1 MTNIFISLQWIRTE
15 CRLKHNQR
23 LLYPDIFLG
32 VWTCTW
38 SLWALKSFIMIN
50 SFVNKSTK
58 VVFPYSNFK
67 SINIH
72 VFALNQLAL
81 HSTTMDLLCRRGP
94 LKFIFNI
101 KYFLQFSVLPLQSFP
116 GLIARIP
123 VFHTENRGSNPA
135 GGNKLLHFLPPF

>member
-1 MTNIFISLQWIRTE
+1 
-15 CRLKHNQR
+15 
-23 LLYPDIFLG
+23 
-32 VWTCTW
+32 
-38 SLWALKSFIMIN
+38 MIN

-67 SINIH
+67 SVNIH
-72 VFALNQLAL
+72 GFALNQLAL

-135 GGNKLLHFLPPF
+135 GGNKVLHFLPLFSNFQEVLWLFAKISNRNGHQKWLFIH